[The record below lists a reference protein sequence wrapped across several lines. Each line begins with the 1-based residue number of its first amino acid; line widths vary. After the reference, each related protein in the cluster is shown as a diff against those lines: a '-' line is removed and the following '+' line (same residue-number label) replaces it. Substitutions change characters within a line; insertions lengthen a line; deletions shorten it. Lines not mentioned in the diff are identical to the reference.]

1 MKNVLLRVCRA
12 THRYNE
18 RQIAAKM
25 GMTPEEYIE
34 LETGASI
41 MTPRQAEQLSD
52 VYNIEREYFLESSE
66 QLDLLLSRAEVIRHL
81 QSEVER
87 LKQFVFVTKD
97 LLLDGNREDETEE
110 MDKNA
115 DHEQKTA
122 HQ

>member
-25 GMTPEEYIE
+25 GMTPEEYID
-34 LETGASI
+34 LETGVTI

-66 QLDLLLSRAEVIRHL
+66 QLDLLLARAEVIRHL

-87 LKQFVFVTKD
+87 LKQFAIVTKD
-97 LLLDGNREDETEE
+97 LLPDGGAKNEVEET
-110 MDKNA
+110 D
-115 DHEQKTA
+115 
-122 HQ
+122 